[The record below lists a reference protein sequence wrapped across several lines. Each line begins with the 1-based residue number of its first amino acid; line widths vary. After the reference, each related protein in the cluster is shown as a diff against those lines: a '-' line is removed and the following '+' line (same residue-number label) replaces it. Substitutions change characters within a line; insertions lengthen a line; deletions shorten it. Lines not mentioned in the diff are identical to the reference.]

1 MNILFFSF
9 IGLLI
14 LGVEVGFAMVAAAWL
29 GLELK
34 ADRFVDAI
42 MLPTSMLS
50 GISLYALVQ
59 IPLFILAGEVM
70 NRGGITKRLVDVS
83 SAWIGRRSGSLGHV
97 SILSNLMLSG
107 ISGSAVADA
116 VATGK
121 ALIPAMRAKGY
132 GAGYSGAVIASGA
145 LLGPIIPPS
154 IPMVVYA
161 QIANVSV
168 AKMFLSGII
177 PGMLLAGGF
186 LVICSIIGRTRGLPR
201 EDAMSWTQKLRTTG
215 NAVWALLMPVII
227 LLGIRM
233 GLMTDTEIAAIA
245 VLYALFVGF
254 FIYRTMNIADLPGLL
269 LAAGRSSAVILFLL
283 AAAAPF
289 SWLVAESQISEH
301 IVETIRQF
309 TDNPH
314 LILLIVNVLLLLV
327 GLVLEPLPA
336 MVIFLP
342 ALLPMAAELG
352 IDPIHFGAVVVV
364 NLMIGLLHPPIGLL
378 LFVVCSI
385 DRLPFLPVARE
396 VLPFLGWAIV
406 VLILI
411 IFFPSLTTW
420 LGQGV

>member
-9 IGLLI
+9 IGLLV
-14 LGVEVGFAMVAAAWL
+14 LGVEVGFAMIAAAWL

-34 ADRFVDAI
+34 PGPAVDAV
-42 MLPTSMLS
+42 MLPTSMRG
-50 GISLYALVQ
+50 GISPYALVQ

-121 ALIPAMRAKGY
+121 ALIPTMRSRGY
-132 GAGYSGAVIASGA
+132 GAGYAGAVIASGA

-168 AKMFLSGII
+168 ARMFLAGIV
-177 PGMLLAGGF
+177 PGLLLAGGF
-186 LVICSIIGRTRGLPR
+186 LVICSIVGRRRGYPR
-201 EDAMSWTQKLRTTG
+201 EAPMSWKTKLTVTG
-215 NAVWALLMPVII
+215 KAIWALLMPIII

-245 VLYALFVGF
+245 VIYALAVGF
-254 FIYRTMNIADLPGLL
+254 FIYRTMRLADLPGLL
-269 LAAGRSSAVILFLL
+269 VSAGRSSAVILFLL

-289 SWLVAESQISEH
+289 SWLVAESQVSEH
-301 IVETIRQF
+301 LVGLIREV

-314 LILLIVNVLLLLV
+314 LILLIVNILLLAV

-342 ALLPMAAELG
+342 ALLPLAGELG
-352 IDPIHFGAVVVV
+352 IDPIHFGAVVVL

-385 DRLPFLPVARE
+385 DRLPFLSVARE
-396 VLPFLGWAIV
+396 VLPFLAWSIA
-406 VLILI
+406 VLVLV
-411 IFFPSLTTW
+411 IFFPPLTIW
-420 LGQGV
+420 LGQGL

>member
-1 MNILFFSF
+1 MNILFLSF
-9 IGLLI
+9 MGLLL
-14 LGVEVGFAMVAAAWL
+14 LGVEVGFAMIAAAWL

-34 ADRFVDAI
+34 DGQTVDAI
-42 MLPTSMLS
+42 MLPTSMLG

-70 NRGGITKRLVDVS
+70 NRGGITRRLVDVS

-97 SILSNLMLSG
+97 AILSNLMLSG

-121 ALIPAMRAKGY
+121 ALIPEMRAKGY
-132 GAGYSGAVIASGA
+132 GAGYAGAVIASGA

-168 AKMFLSGII
+168 ARMFLAGVL
-177 PGMLLAGGF
+177 PGVLLAGGF
-186 LVICSIIGRTRGLPR
+186 LVICSLVGRRRGLPR
-201 EDAMSWTQKLRTTG
+201 EEVMSWRRKLSITG
-215 NAVWALLMPVII
+215 RAVWALLMPVII

-245 VLYALFVGF
+245 VIYAMIVGF
-254 FIYRTMNIADLPGLL
+254 FVYRTMKLSDLPGILI
-269 LAAGRSSAVILFLL
+269 AAGRSSAVILFLL

-289 SWLVAESQISEH
+289 SWLVAESQVSEH
-301 IVETIRQF
+301 LVETIRQV
-309 TDNPH
+309 TDNPL
-314 LILLIVNVLLLLV
+314 LILFIINILLLVV

-342 ALLPMAAELG
+342 ALLPLAGELG
-352 IDPIHFGAVVVV
+352 LDPIHFGAVVVV

-378 LFVVCSI
+378 LFVVCSV
-385 DRLPFLPVARE
+385 DRLPFLSVARE
-396 VLPFLGWAIV
+396 VLPFLAWSIT
-406 VLILI
+406 VLVLM
-411 IFFPSLTTW
+411 IFFPALSTF
-420 LGQGV
+420 LGAGL

>member
-1 MNILFFSF
+1 MNLLFLSF
-9 IGLLI
+9 VGLLL
-14 LGVEVGFAMVAAAWL
+14 LGMEVGFAMIVAAWL
-29 GLELK
+29 GLEFK
-34 ADRFVDAI
+34 AGPAVDAI
-42 MLPTSMLS
+42 MLPTSMLG

-70 NRGGITKRLVDVS
+70 NRGGITRRLVEVS
-83 SAWIGRRSGSLGHV
+83 SAWIGQRRGSLGHV
-97 SILSNLMLSG
+97 GILSNLMLSG

-121 ALIPAMRAKGY
+121 ALIPEMRAKGY

-168 AKMFLSGII
+168 AKMFLAGVL
-177 PGMLLAGGF
+177 PGLLLAAGF
-186 LVICSIIGRTRGLPR
+186 LVICSLIGKRRGLPR
-201 EDAMSWTQKLRTTG
+201 EPAMNWRAKGKVTVR
-215 NAVWALLMPVII
+215 AVWALLMPIII
-227 LLGIRM
+227 LVGIRM

-245 VLYALFVGF
+245 VIYALLVGF
-254 FIYRTMNIADLPGLL
+254 FVYRTMKLRDLPAILMS
-269 LAAGRSSAVILFLL
+269 AGRSSAVILFLL

-301 IVETIRQF
+301 LVEMIRQI

-314 LILLIVNVLLLLV
+314 LILLIINVLLLLV

-342 ALLPMAAELG
+342 ALLPLAAELG

-385 DRLPFLPVARE
+385 DRLPFMAVARE
-396 VLPFLGWAIV
+396 VLPFLAWSIM
-406 VLILI
+406 VLVLI
-411 IFFPSLTTW
+411 IFFPPLTVW
-420 LGQGV
+420 LGQGL